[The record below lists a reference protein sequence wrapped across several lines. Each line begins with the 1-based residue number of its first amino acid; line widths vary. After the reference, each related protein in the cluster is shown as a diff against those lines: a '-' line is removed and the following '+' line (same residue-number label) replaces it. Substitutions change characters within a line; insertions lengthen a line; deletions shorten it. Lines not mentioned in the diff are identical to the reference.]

1 MLFTRSRRFARATTN
16 PGWVTMVNH
25 IRWYFN
31 KETLMYS
38 SDPSGLMSEELIK
51 VLKIQKKPG
60 GLLVR
65 IPNDVVRKINLTGD
79 EKVKVYLDEKK
90 KRIIYEV
97 V

>member
-1 MLFTRSRRFARATTN
+1 
-16 PGWVTMVNH
+16 
-25 IRWYFN
+25 
-31 KETLMYS
+31 
-38 SDPSGLMSEELIK
+38 MSEELIK

-65 IPNDVVRKINLTGD
+65 IPNDVVRRIKLTGD
-79 EKVKVYLDEKK
+79 EKVKVYLDEEK